1 MHRTVFQAEK
11 LWAHPAH
18 PSMAA
23 ANRRQRVRQPNFGR
37 CRLLSTCVM
46 NQIAGI
52 VGSRVCDGRIVPI
65 WRARQTPKDEAGRRE
80 GDCGVKML
88 AVSGKRSAL

>member
-1 MHRTVFQAEK
+1 V
-11 LWAHPAH
+11 AHPTH
-18 PSMAA
+18 LSMAV
-23 ANRRQRVRQPNFGR
+23 NRQRRVRQPNCWAMSFV
-37 CRLLSTCVM
+37 TCV

-52 VGSRVCDGRIVPI
+52 FAWRSLDGRIVPI